1 VTGGA
6 WRDVADSRDFR
17 SGRPR
22 GFVVDNRSVAVVK
35 LGDAWHAFSNRC
47 PHNGLALEDGG
58 LAGTVIT
65 CRWHG
70 WRFDITTGLS
80 PDVPAGMEG
89 PRLRVYP
96 VRVVD
101 GRVEVAVPATG
112 P

>member
-1 VTGGA
+1 MTDGA
-6 WRDVADSRDFR
+6 WLFVAPSRDFR

-22 GFVVDNRSVAVVK
+22 GFVVAGRPVAVLK

-58 LAGTVIT
+58 LDGHVLT

-80 PDVPAGMEG
+80 PDVPEGAEG
-89 PRLRVYP
+89 PRIRVYA

-101 GRVEVAVPATG
+101 GRVEVTVPPIA
-112 P
+112 